1 MAKIPATNPIGMPSA
16 NASRKLPSHPITT
29 MKKTLLTILGLA
41 AVSMY
46 GANAQLFWNTNGLSG
61 NWTDSN
67 WGTSSGGPFS
77 TAWGNG
83 NNTVFTA
90 NSFINGRTASAG
102 NITVNENVVV
112 SFGTGSGSFGT
123 GGSVRTLDVGT
134 SGILDFAS
142 TPWSTSAG
150 TGFIKE
156 GLGVVKLVGASNWGG
171 GFTLNNGTV
180 IVGGVNAMGGNATN
194 TLTINGGTIAA
205 DINRDLTGK
214 YGGGIN
220 FGGNFKIGG
229 VTTGVASG
237 NGSATANIIFS
248 NNVSLGSTTKT
259 VTIGANGTYTLN
271 GTVSGTGGAGLTV
284 AASEGASGR
293 LVLGGSNTYTGTTS
307 VSSGTLALGASGSLS
322 STSTLNVASGS
333 TFDVKS
339 KTSFTLGSAGMTI
352 DVGAAN
358 AGKLDATGI
367 ALTYAGAL
375 TLNITSATPLS
386 SYDLFDFASETD
398 SFASI
403 TLAGSGFS
411 GPMTN
416 SSGIWSATS
425 GGYDFTFTESTG
437 VLTAAIPEPSTW
449 ALIGLGS
456 AFVLWRIRRK
466 TANRA

>member
-1 MAKIPATNPIGMPSA
+1 
-16 NASRKLPSHPITT
+16 
-29 MKKTLLTILGLA
+29 
-41 AVSMY
+41 
-46 GANAQLFWNTNGLSG
+46 
-61 NWTDSN
+61 
-67 WGTSSGGPFS
+67 
-77 TAWGNG
+77 
-83 NNTVFTA
+83 
-90 NSFINGRTASAG
+90 
-102 NITVNENVVV
+102 
-112 SFGTGSGSFGT
+112 
-123 GGSVRTLDVGT
+123 
-134 SGILDFAS
+134 
-142 TPWSTSAG
+142 
-150 TGFIKE
+150 
-156 GLGVVKLVGASNWGG
+156 
-171 GFTLNNGTV
+171 
-180 IVGGVNAMGGNATN
+180 
-194 TLTINGGTIAA
+194 
-205 DINRDLTGK
+205 
-214 YGGGIN
+214 
-220 FGGNFKIGG
+220 
-229 VTTGVASG
+229 
-237 NGSATANIIFS
+237 
-248 NNVSLGSTTKT
+248 
-259 VTIGANGTYTLN
+259 
-271 GTVSGTGGAGLTV
+271 
-284 AASEGASGR
+284 
-293 LVLGGSNTYTGTTS
+293 
-307 VSSGTLALGASGSLS
+307 LS